1 MAKSP
6 TKSSKSRFRRI
17 TSVPQIRLV
26 VLASGSGTLFQSLI
40 DEQTTHQAQIV
51 GLVADV
57 PCQAIDR
64 AKEVGIQVTT
74 VAMEKDRNAWDKKL
88 SDAIESLNPD
98 LVVSAGFMRI
108 LGPAVLEKFE
118 GKIINTHPAL
128 LPNFPG
134 AHAVKDAL
142 AAGAKET
149 GSTIHFVDAGVD
161 TGEVIIQEP
170 IGILPTDT
178 EDSLHERIKQV
189 ERKLLVQVVGDFVSG
204 KISPRARS

>member
-1 MAKSP
+1 M
-6 TKSSKSRFRRI
+6 
-17 TSVPQIRLV
+17 PQIRLV

-40 DEQTTHQAQIV
+40 DEQENHQAKIV
-51 GLVADV
+51 GLITDV
-57 PCQAIDR
+57 QCQAIDR
-64 AKEVGIQVTT
+64 AKAAGIPVNI
-74 VAMEKDRNAWDKKL
+74 VAMQSDRNLWDHKL
-88 SDAIESLNPD
+88 SDLIESLNPD

-128 LPNFPG
+128 LPKFPG
-134 AHAVKDAL
+134 AHAVKDAMV
-142 AAGAKET
+142 AGATET

-161 TGEVIIQEP
+161 TGEVITQEA
-170 IGILPTDT
+170 IAILPTDT

>member
-1 MAKSP
+1 M
-6 TKSSKSRFRRI
+6 
-17 TSVPQIRLV
+17 PQIRLV

-40 DEQTTHQAQIV
+40 DEQENHQANIV
-51 GLVADV
+51 GLITDV
-57 PCQAIDR
+57 QCQAIDR
-64 AKEVGIQVTT
+64 AKAAGIPVNI
-74 VAMEKDRNAWDKKL
+74 VAMQIDRNLWDHKL
-88 SDAIESLNPD
+88 SDLIESLNPD

-128 LPNFPG
+128 LPKFPG
-134 AHAVKDAL
+134 AHAVKDAMM
-142 AAGAKET
+142 AGATET

-161 TGEVIIQEP
+161 TGEVITQEA
-170 IGILPTDT
+170 IAILPTDT